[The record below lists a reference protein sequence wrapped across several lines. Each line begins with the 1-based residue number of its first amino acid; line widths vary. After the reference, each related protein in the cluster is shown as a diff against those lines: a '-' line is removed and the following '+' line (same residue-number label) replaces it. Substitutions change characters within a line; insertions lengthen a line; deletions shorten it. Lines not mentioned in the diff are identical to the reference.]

1 MKYTFL
7 KESNLQETDLFF
19 ALLINFRPIKNLL
32 LSDLD
37 CGGCQSLYIGLDS
50 VLACQLIW
58 RVIWNSIK
66 KFQTFQELYNGKI
79 CLLWNLRYGFN
90 NLLVCKIRSF
100 YNLNLCNRL
109 KMTWKR
115 LLMCSGYL
123 QAVHLYKENSC
134 WVCETGEGV
143 SSGPNPVKR
152 LYLI

>member
-1 MKYTFL
+1 MYVNFMDLEQSHEVKQICLIRKDWCISCWLLIGHFYVLSSHHWAIILTGPRWNTLWIFFL

-19 ALLINFRPIKNLL
+19 ALLVNFRPIKSPL

-50 VLACQLIW
+50 ILACRLIW

-90 NLLVCKIRSF
+90 NF
-100 YNLNLCNRL
+100 YWYG
-109 KMTWKR
+109 K
-115 LLMCSGYL
+115 
-123 QAVHLYKENSC
+123 
-134 WVCETGEGV
+134 
-143 SSGPNPVKR
+143 
-152 LYLI
+152 